1 MEFPS
6 FEHLIRNIKF
16 KEMKKMILGCML
28 AIASTSIGQASLGE
42 VSGTVRDGKT
52 NAIIFGA
59 HVYIED
65 GDKKYQAKTD
75 AEGYFRIS
83 AIPAGSYLLN
93 IKHDGDTMR
102 NIPAKVDMDAICRL
116 GEIKF
121 LSKIQDVGVVVITGT
136 SKNQIKLIDGN
147 LPVTQISYEDIQKS
161 PSKFD
166 PKGMVAYLS
175 SDVKLTDDGE
185 LVFRGARKGDMLYLL
200 DGVKTSDIGSI
211 PSCAIGRMMIYSGGL
226 PAKYGDTM
234 GGVVVMETLSYFDLY
249 RDWYGEQVKAGKM

>member
-1 MEFPS
+1 
-6 FEHLIRNIKF
+6 
-16 KEMKKMILGCML
+16 MKKIILGCML

-42 VSGTVRDGKT
+42 VSGTVLNGKS
-52 NAIIFGA
+52 NEIIYGA
-59 HVYIED
+59 QVYIED
-65 GDKKYQAKTD
+65 GDKKYQARTD
-75 AEGYFRIS
+75 TEGYFRMS
-83 AIPAGSYLLN
+83 AIPAGNYLVN
-93 IKHDGDTMR
+93 IIHDGDTMK
-102 NIPAKVDMDAICRL
+102 NISANVQMDAICRL

-121 LSKIQDVGVVVITGT
+121 ISKFQNVGTVIITG
-136 SKNQIKLIDGN
+136 KDPNRIKMIDGN
-147 LPVTQISYEDIQKS
+147 LPVTQISYKEIQKS

-175 SDVKLTDDGE
+175 SDVRLTDDGE

-211 PSCAIGRMMIYSGGL
+211 PSCAIGRMMVYSGGL

-249 RDWYGEQVKAGKM
+249 RDWYGEQVKAGKL

>member
-1 MEFPS
+1 
-6 FEHLIRNIKF
+6 
-16 KEMKKMILGCML
+16 MILGCML

-42 VSGTVRDGKT
+42 VSGTVKDGQT
-52 NAIIFGA
+52 NTIIFGA
-59 HVYIED
+59 HVYIDD
-65 GDKKYQAKTD
+65 GDKRYQSRTD
-75 AEGYFRIS
+75 VDGNFRIS
-83 AIPAGSYLLN
+83 GVPAGNYLLN
-93 IKHDGDTMR
+93 IKNIGDTMK
-102 NIPAKVDMDAICRL
+102 NIPAKVEMDAICRL
-116 GEIKF
+116 GEIAF
-121 LSKIQDVGVVVITGT
+121 LSKIQIIQEGRVVGT
-136 SKNQIKLIDGN
+136 SRIRMIDGN
-147 LPVTQISYEDIQKS
+147 LPVTQISYEEIQKS